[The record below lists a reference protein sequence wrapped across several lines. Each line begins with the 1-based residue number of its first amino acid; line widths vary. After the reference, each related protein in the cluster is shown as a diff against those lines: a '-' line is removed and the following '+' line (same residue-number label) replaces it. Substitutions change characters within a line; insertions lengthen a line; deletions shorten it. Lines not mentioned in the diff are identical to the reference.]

1 MQSTPNLG
9 ELITD
14 ESAERDAIHIAVAPV
29 IAGDYLNPG
38 QQVTLDW
45 NGYAVAT
52 SSDAI
57 GVVDPYLPGSVK
69 RGQRFWLML
78 YPNTITSL
86 RHEWKHPRFFPKP
99 TKEVV
104 MSVSEAW
111 LREFAEDYYTDYQS
125 MMESVA
131 EALRDGDDCLGCL
144 GSSSDVNYEK
154 FWYHY
159 KELTGSSPDTE
170 DKWFRCAC

>member
-9 ELITD
+9 ELITEED
-14 ESAERDAIHIAVAPV
+14 VERDAIHIAVAPV

-45 NGYAVAT
+45 NGYAVG
-52 SSDAI
+52 SNSDPI
-57 GVVDPYLPGSVK
+57 GVVDPYLKGSVR
-69 RGQRFWLML
+69 RGQKFWLLL

-86 RHEWKHPRFFPKP
+86 RHEWKHPRFFPQPSKD
-99 TKEVV
+99 KA

-111 LREFAEDYYTDYQS
+111 LRAFADDYGTCYPT
-125 MMESVA
+125 MMDEVA
-131 EALRDGDDCLGCL
+131 TAIKDGDDCLGCL
-144 GSSSDVNYEK
+144 GTSRDVDYET

-159 KELTGSSPDTE
+159 KEVTGQSPDTE